1 MLERTLSEE
10 YLDHYRRSGCRE
22 RIDVL
27 ATSLANLRYAGDVID
42 QHVHEWLRFSR
53 YCDNTDID
61 VPSSIYAR
69 EVEDYVRWRFPRGSE
84 SRRRFIRA
92 SVRILIEAD
101 EKGSFARRIHPPSRP
116 TTALFKTWVPSYVGF
131 LKEHRG
137 VSEKTLN
144 KNVFVLREFTEFVE
158 GLDIRDLRSL
168 NALHIHD
175 FCMNPNRR
183 KPVTWVSYL
192 CIVRRFLQFVFIH
205 QGMEQDLS
213 FAVAGAKC
221 YRYAGLYDVLTE
233 AELDKLLISVDRS
246 EALGKRDY
254 ALLLLAARYGM
265 RPSDIR
271 KIRLDD
277 IRWRDG
283 CIIFCQSK
291 TGRQLTLP
299 LLPDVSKA
307 LIEYLRD
314 GRPSTEA
321 RNIFVRHKAPFEPF
335 VPANNLFKV
344 MSKALRQAGLERRP
358 GARGLYLFRHT
369 LATRMLSAKVPI
381 KMIGDVLG
389 HASTTSTLGYTKID
403 LSALRSVSLSIAEVL
418 R

>member
-1 MLERTLSEE
+1 MFKRTLSEE

-27 ATSLANLRYAGDVID
+27 ATSLANLRYAGAVID

-53 YCDNTDID
+53 YCDNTGMD

-69 EVEDYVRWRFPRGSE
+69 EVEDYVRWRLPRGSQ

-92 SVRILIEAD
+92 SLRILIEAD
-101 EKGSFARRIHPPSRP
+101 ERGSFARRIHAPSRP

-131 LKEHRG
+131 LQEHRG
-137 VSEKTLN
+137 VSEISLN
-144 KNVFVLREFTEFVE
+144 KNIFILREFTEFVE
-158 GLDIRDLRSL
+158 GLGIRDLRSL
-168 NALHIHD
+168 NALHLHD
-175 FCMNPNRR
+175 FCMNPKRR
-183 KPVTWVSYL
+183 QPVTWVSYL
-192 CIVRRFLQFVFIH
+192 GVVRRFLQYVFIR

-213 FAVAGAKC
+213 FAVGGAKC
-221 YRYAGLYDVLTE
+221 YRYAGLYNVFTE

-246 EALGKRDY
+246 EAIGKRDY
-254 ALLLLAARYGM
+254 AVLLLAARYGM

-283 CIIFCQSK
+283 HIVFCQSK
-291 TGRQLTLP
+291 TGRPLTLP
-299 LLPDVSKA
+299 LLPDVAEA

-314 GRPSTEA
+314 GRPATGV

-335 VPANNLFKV
+335 VPGNNLFRV
-344 MSKALRQAGLERRP
+344 MGKALRQAGLERRP

-369 LATRMLSAKVPI
+369 LATRMLSAKVSI
-381 KMIGDVLG
+381 KMIGDILG
-389 HASTTSTLGYTKID
+389 HASANSTLGYTKID